1 MLLLCTLLSWP
12 DYAFLFIW
20 ILNKKKMVTVATAQS
35 KQWRLRLRNYKH
47 HGSFCAKSSIC
58 DLPCASPWSFPRDRH
73 RLYDH
78 GPRLDI
84 LRTSMAIFIVPS
96 SWTPVNIPIIFR
108 LPIFIFIFILHLCA
122 HSHRGCTITTVRC
135 HVRHNTRNTPR
146 TQRRTTAL
154 SLRSF
159 LEFS

>member
-35 KQWRLRLRNYKH
+35 KQWRLRLRIITSTMEVSVLNPRSAIC
-47 HGSFCAKSSIC
+47 HGH
-58 DLPCASPWSFPRDRH
+58 LHSFPRDRH
-73 RLYDH
+73 RPYDH

-122 HSHRGCTITTVRC
+122 HAHRGCTITTVRC